1 MFITSGSPGNKDI
14 HKERPFGIKAPAW
27 HHILE
32 HEGAF
37 DGLGQP

>member
-1 MFITSGSPGNKDI
+1 MFISSGSPGNMNI

-32 HEGAF
+32 HEGAL